1 MVAFFT
7 LVDGVVRVVE
17 EVRES
22 VVNGRAKDPVLGPGL
37 VLRRVVQGWESGS
50 LELFSEEVEVCGG
63 DIDL

>member
-37 VLRRVVQGWESGS
+37 VLGRVVQGWESGS
-50 LELFSEEVEVCGG
+50 LELFSEQVEVCGS